1 MNPGDGLEE
10 WLTWFAHPFGGV
22 ECRGHAQ
29 YSDFGPGSSEVAVG
43 FLVFLHLIV
52 HNLPELHM

>member
-1 MNPGDGLEE
+1 MNWRSGLHG
-10 WLTWFAHPFGGV
+10 LPTPLVVVNAG
-22 ECRGHAQ
+22 GHAQ